1 MKKRYMWFEQRRQE
15 FVAMHKHDKNRA
27 KVNTNEFIKYIK
39 SKMKPELW
47 DKYKHI
53 LDQKEANLPHHKQG
67 NYNPEKA
74 RKARADFG
82 VKRYEFMYGPLKC
95 KHCGAVDGPLFTKLR
110 NSGCIRILVRHD
122 YCSDSCSKKSKEAY
136 DKRVKTV
143 MQKYGTDNVS
153 RAPEIVEKLR
163 KINSDPEVI
172 AKKNAKTKQ
181 TIIKKYGS
189 LESFYKKQAIKR
201 LPTVQKRYGGNAP
214 TCSKEVRDKAKATLM
229 KHYGVL
235 YNSQSPEIRDKII
248 HTQRNKHISCT
259 MQGKLFEDLQ
269 GYEPFFLE
277 WFNLNA
283 KNFSI
288 KDIFNSHL
296 YFKYHYQGKLHYYYP
311 DFVIPK
317 SGIVIEVK
325 SEYTC
330 GYHNK
335 SAYHYNYDKNRQ
347 KSIAAVKSGYRFLL
361 AVCFPEQNKVFTY
374 KGKLPPKETF
384 KKIINEWKKLH
395 LT

>member
-53 LDQKEANLPHHKQG
+53 LDQKEANLPHHRQG

-74 RKARADFG
+74 RKARANFG
-82 VKRYEFMYGPLKC
+82 LKRYEFMYGPLKC

-110 NSGCIRILVRHD
+110 NSGCIRILVRHN

-143 MQKYGTDNVS
+143 MEKYGTDNVS

-172 AKKNAKTKQ
+172 AKKKAKTKQ

-189 LESFYKKQAIKR
+189 LESFYKKQVIKR
-201 LPTVQKRYGGNAP
+201 LPTVQKRYGGNAA
-214 TCSKEVRDKAKATLM
+214 TCSKKVRNKVKASLI
-229 KHYGVL
+229 KHYGVDNPMHCPAIVEKL
-235 YNSQSPEIRDKII
+235 KRTQCYKHKTIKIE
-248 HTQRNKHISCT
+248 NKI
-259 MQGKLFEDLQ
+259 FRDLQ
-269 GYEPFFLE
+269 GNEPFFLK
-277 WFNLNA
+277 WFLNNA
-283 KNFSI
+283 KHYGLE
-288 KDIFNSHL
+288 DIFTSCLYIRYKWQGKSHL
-296 YFKYHYQGKLHYYYP
+296 YYP
-311 DFVIPK
+311 DFIIPK
-317 SGIVIEVK
+317 DGIVIEVK
-325 SEYTC
+325 SDYTI
-330 GYHNK
+330 GYK
-335 SAYHYNYDKNRQ
+335 GTGSVYCYDKNYQ
-347 KSIAAVKSGYRFLL
+347 KSKAVIKNGFKYLM
-361 AVCFPEQNKVFTY
+361 AVCFPEKNKVFLW
-374 KGKLPPKETF
+374 KGKLPSVEEFTKNITTWKEQ
-384 KKIINEWKKLH
+384 NL
-395 LT
+395 